1 MTKPE
6 PYPPK
11 MESRSK
17 HANGPAQAQL
27 SVTFISGWVVLH
39 TYPST

>member
-6 PYPPK
+6 SYLPK
-11 MESRSK
+11 TKRRSR
-17 HANGPAQAQL
+17 HTYGPAQAQL